1 METLTT
7 HGTVE
12 ILHDLVRINND
23 RIAGYMK
30 ALEELRPEDADLK
43 ILFMR
48 NIDQSRRFKL
58 SLGTELLALGG
69 DLDKEAGLSGA
80 IYRAWMQVK
89 NTFTHGSRRSILSSC
104 AYGEE
109 AAQNSYEDAM
119 AADQIPGDLFI
130 TIHEQKDLLQ
140 SSQEQIKVLLKLCD

>member
-1 METLTT
+1 METLTSL
-7 HGTVE
+7 GAVE

-58 SLGTELLALGG
+58 SLGTELLSLGG
-69 DLDKEAGLSGA
+69 DLEKESGLSGA

-89 NTFTHGSRRSILSSC
+89 NTFSHGSRRSILGSC

-109 AAQNSYEDAM
+109 AAQNSYEDALHSE
-119 AADQIPGDLFI
+119 QLPGDLS
-130 TIHEQKDLLQ
+130 TIIQEQKEMLQ
-140 SSQEQIKVLLKLCD
+140 SSQEQVNLLLKLCD

>member
-1 METLTT
+1 METLTS

-23 RIAGYMK
+23 RVAGYMK

-58 SLGTELLALGG
+58 VLGNELETIGA
-69 DLDKEAGLSGA
+69 DLDNEATLSGA

-89 NTFTHGSRRSILSSC
+89 NTFYNGSRRSILSTC
-104 AYGEE
+104 TFGED
-109 AAQNSYEDAM
+109 AAQSAYED
-119 AADQIPGDLFI
+119 
-130 TIHEQKDLLQ
+130 
-140 SSQEQIKVLLKLCD
+140 